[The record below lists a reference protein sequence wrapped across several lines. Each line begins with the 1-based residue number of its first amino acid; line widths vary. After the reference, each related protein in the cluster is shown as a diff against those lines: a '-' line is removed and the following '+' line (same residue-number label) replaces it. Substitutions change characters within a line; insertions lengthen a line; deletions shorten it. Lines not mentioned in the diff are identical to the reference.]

1 MPVNLTPIPIPVLIP
16 IDMTGALFVACAV
29 VVAFS
34 FILVMTEVFIFRK
47 EMDIQEDENN
57 AD

>member
-1 MPVNLTPIPIPVLIP
+1 MPVSLTPIPIPVFTP
-16 IDMTGALFVACAV
+16 IDMTGALFIACAV

-34 FILVMTEVFIFRK
+34 FVLVMTEVFIFRK
-47 EMDIQEDENN
+47 EMDIREDENN